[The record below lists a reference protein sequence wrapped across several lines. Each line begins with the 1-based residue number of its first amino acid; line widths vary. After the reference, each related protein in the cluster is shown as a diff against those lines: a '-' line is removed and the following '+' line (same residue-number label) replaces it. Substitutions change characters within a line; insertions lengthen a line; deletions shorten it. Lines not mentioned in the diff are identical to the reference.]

1 MRKAKIIASDAL
13 DRRSCA
19 VMVVEVV
26 AAPASAGSLEGEDKA
41 VIRGLAKKAPLSRI
55 LQV

>member
-1 MRKAKIIASDAL
+1 
-13 DRRSCA
+13 
-19 VMVVEVV
+19 MVVEAEAG
-26 AAPASAGSLEGEDKA
+26 AAFADGVEGEDKA

>member
-1 MRKAKIIASDAL
+1 MRNAKIIARDAL
-13 DRRSCA
+13 ERRSCGD
-19 VMVVEVV
+19 MVVEVG
-26 AAPASAGSLEGEDKA
+26 AELACAGGLGGEDKA